1 MKECNDQICYCQ
13 NQGACMK
20 KNRTLLKNRV
30 DSLKL
35 KEAVTRLPWHDY
47 FMSHAML
54 AAFRSPDPNTQVGC
68 VLAKDKRIVGMGY
81 NGFPRGVEP
90 FTWER
95 DPDTPFVDSKY
106 TYVIHAEVNAVLN
119 TSRDDCRGATAYM
132 TLFPC
137 NVCAGVM
144 ISAGIKD
151 IVYFD
156 DKYHDMDFSKAARKV
171 LRAADVPFTQYDGII
186 DKLWV
191 ERRNEI

>member
-1 MKECNDQICYCQ
+1 MKKCNDQVCYCQ
-13 NQGACMK
+13 NQGACLQ
-20 KNRTLLKNRV
+20 KNRHHLKNRLEE
-30 DSLKL
+30 LKL
-35 KEAVTRLPWHDY
+35 PEAVTRLPWHDY
-47 FMSHAML
+47 FMSHAMM
-54 AAFRSPDPNTQVGC
+54 AAFRSPDPSTQVGC

-90 FTWER
+90 FTWDR
-95 DPDTPFVDSKY
+95 DPETPFVNSKY

-156 DKYHDMDFSKAARKV
+156 DKYHDMDFSKAARIL
-171 LRAADVPFTQYDGII
+171 LRAANVPFTQYEGII
-186 DKLWV
+186 DKLWI
-191 ERRNEI
+191 ERRKDV